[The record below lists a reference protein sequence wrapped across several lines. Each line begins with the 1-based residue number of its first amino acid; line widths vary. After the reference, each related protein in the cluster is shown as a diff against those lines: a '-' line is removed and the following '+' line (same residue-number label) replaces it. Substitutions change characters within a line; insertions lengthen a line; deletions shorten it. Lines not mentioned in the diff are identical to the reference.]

1 MAPSRAAGRGQKL
14 PPDDPPHRRRRA
26 LIRGSTPAVIAASA
40 IGWAILS
47 GGASPPPETPGAP
60 DVPRPKVACGG
71 ERPPKARPGRY
82 DKAPKVLEEGIDYG
96 AEIVTSCG
104 RIELDLLEEQAPKA
118 VNSFVFLARRGFY
131 DGLIWHRV
139 ERNHIIQTGDPNGDA
154 RTEPDGPGYSV
165 YGPYP
170 KGARQYVYG
179 VAALANQRLFDD
191 TGSQFFIVVHKP
203 TTPLSGATEPAG
215 LHAQYTIF
223 GRASKSSAETLDAIA
238 ERKTAENGG
247 AAEIVKP
254 VVPVYVE
261 SIGIIERRTPGG
273 GG

>member
-1 MAPSRAAGRGQKL
+1 MALRKDTERPQGM
-14 PPDDPPHRRRRA
+14 PPDGASQRRRRA
-26 LIRGSTPAVIAASA
+26 AIRASSLAVTTVAI
-40 IGWAILS
+40 IGWTLFSSAE
-47 GGASPPPETPGAP
+47 SPPPKPPGEP
-60 DVPRPKVACGG
+60 DIPRPTAACGAK
-71 ERPPKARPGRY
+71 RPPKAQPGRY
-82 DKAPKVLEEGIDYG
+82 EAPETVLDPGVDYR

-104 RIELDLLEEQAPKA
+104 TIELDLLEDEAREA
-118 VNSFVFLARRGFY
+118 VNSFVFLARRNFY

-154 RTEPDGPGYSV
+154 REEPNGPGYSV

-170 KGARQYVYG
+170 NGARRYVYG
-179 VAALANQRLFDD
+179 TTALANQREFKD

-203 TTPLSGATEPAG
+203 TTPLSGKTEPAG

-223 GRASKSSAETLDAIA
+223 GRATKDSAEILDTIA
-238 ERKTAENGG
+238 EKKTNETGL

-261 SIGIIERRTPGG
+261 EVEILER
-273 GG
+273 

>member
-1 MAPSRAAGRGQKL
+1 MAHSSEAGRAQGV
-14 PPDDPPHRRRRA
+14 PPAGAPQRRRRA
-26 LIRGSTPAVIAASA
+26 VIRASTLAIVAAAVV
-40 IGWAILS
+40 GWTLLS
-47 GGASPPPETPGAP
+47 GAESPPPPKGPGAP
-60 DVPRPKVACGG
+60 DVERPAAACGAK
-71 ERPPKARPGRY
+71 RPPKARPGQY
-82 DKAPKVLEEGIDYG
+82 EDAAKVLDPGVDYR

-104 RIELDLLEEQAPKA
+104 TIELDLLEEEAPEA
-118 VNSFVFLARRGFY
+118 VNSFVFLAREGFY

-154 RTEPDGPGYSV
+154 GQEPDGPGYSV

-170 KGARQYVYG
+170 NGAKRYVYG
-179 VAALANQRLFDD
+179 IAALANQREFDD

-223 GRASKSSAETLDAIA
+223 GQATEDSAKTLDEIA
-238 ERKTAENGG
+238 EKKTVETGV

-254 VVPVYVE
+254 VVPIYVE
-261 SIGIIERRTPGG
+261 SIDIIER
-273 GG
+273 

>member
-1 MAPSRAAGRGQKL
+1 MAHSSDAGRPQGV
-14 PPDDPPHRRRRA
+14 PPAGAPQRRRRA
-26 LIRGSTPAVIAASA
+26 FIRASTLAVIAAA
-40 IGWAILS
+40 LVGWTLFS
-47 GGASPPPETPGAP
+47 GAESPPPKAPGAP
-60 DVPRPKVACGG
+60 DVERPAAACGA
-71 ERPPKARPGRY
+71 ERPPKARPGQY
-82 DKAPKVLEEGIDYG
+82 ETAQKVLDPGVDYR

-104 RIELDLLEEQAPKA
+104 TIELDLLDQEAPEA
-118 VNSFVFLARRGFY
+118 VNSFVFLAREGFY

-154 RTEPDGPGYSV
+154 RQEPNGPGYSV

-170 KGARQYVYG
+170 NGAKRYVYG
-179 VAALANQRLFDD
+179 IAALANQREFDD

-223 GRASKSSAETLDAIA
+223 GRASESSAKTLDAIA
-238 ERKTAENGG
+238 EKKTAETGV

-261 SIGIIERRTPGG
+261 SVDIVER
-273 GG
+273 

>member
-1 MAPSRAAGRGQKL
+1 MAHSSDAGRPQGV
-14 PPDDPPHRRRRA
+14 PPAGAPQRRRRA
-26 LIRGSTPAVIAASA
+26 LIRASTLGVIAAA
-40 IGWAILS
+40 LVGWTLFS
-47 GGASPPPETPGAP
+47 GAESPPPKAPGAP
-60 DVPRPKVACGG
+60 DVERPAAACGA
-71 ERPPKARPGRY
+71 ERPPKARPGQY
-82 DKAPKVLEEGIDYG
+82 EAAEKVLDPGVDYG

-104 RIELDLLEEQAPKA
+104 TIELDLLEQGAPEA
-118 VNSFVFLARRGFY
+118 VNSFVFLAREGFY

-154 RTEPDGPGYSV
+154 RQEPNGPGYSV

-170 KGARQYVYG
+170 NGAKRYVYG
-179 VAALANQRLFDD
+179 IAALANQREFDD

-223 GRASKSSAETLDAIA
+223 GRASESSAKTLDAIA
-238 ERKTAENGG
+238 EKKTAETGV
-247 AAEIVKP
+247 AAEVVKP

-261 SIGIIERRTPGG
+261 SVDIVER
-273 GG
+273 